1 MTLWLIL
8 IILGSIMIIEALPM
22 FIAPLKMK
30 EYYRRIADTD
40 PRTLQ
45 IMAFVMIIT
54 GLVIVFLVRTKICL

>member
-22 FIAPLKMK
+22 FISPMKMK

-40 PRTLQ
+40 PKTLQ
-45 IMAFVMIIT
+45 IMAFVMIVT
-54 GLVIVFLVRTKICL
+54 GLIIVFLVRTKICL